1 MNAGPTAT
9 RIYDALRALVLA
21 HDFRPGDRLDAA
33 LLAERLGSSVTPV
46 RDALNM
52 LTGEGLVETRR
63 AGGFYLPPLDEPA
76 LKDMYAF
83 EAQILRLALKEAD
96 LLPTDPPADRHIRS
110 YAERVA
116 DLIGA
121 VAGHSVNGEHARAS
135 LRLAARLHVVR
146 TLEETVIEDA
156 QVELARVEHALDLAD
171 RVSLR
176 RLWNAWVN
184 RRIGA
189 AARLV
194 RAAYRG
200 R

>member
-9 RIYDALRALVLA
+9 RIYDALRAIVLSR
-21 HDFRPGDRLDAA
+21 DFRPGDRLDAA

-46 RDALNM
+46 RDALNT

-76 LKDMYAF
+76 LKDMYAW
-83 EAQILRLALKEAD
+83 EAQILRLALKEAK
-96 LLPTDPPADRHIRS
+96 LVPADPPTERHTRP
-110 YAERVA
+110 YAERVS
-116 DLIGA
+116 DLVGA
-121 VAGHSVNGEHARAS
+121 VTGRSTNGEHARAS
-135 LRLAARLHVVR
+135 LGLTARLHVVR
-146 TLEETVIEDA
+146 TFEEAVIEDA
-156 QVELARVEHALDLAD
+156 PRELARLEYALDLAD

-194 RAAYRG
+194 RATYRG

>member
-83 EAQILRLALKEAD
+83 EAQILRLALKEAE
-96 LLPTDPPADRHIRS
+96 LAPADPPVHRRIRS

-116 DLIGA
+116 DLVGT
-121 VAGHSVNGEHARAS
+121 VAGRSVNGEHARAS

-146 TLEETVIEDA
+146 TLEETVIDDA
-156 QVELARVEHALDLAD
+156 AAELARVEYALDRAD
-171 RVSLR
+171 RASLR
-176 RLWNAWVN
+176 RLWNAWYH

>member
-83 EAQILRLALKEAD
+83 EAQILRLALKEAE
-96 LLPTDPPADRHIRS
+96 LAPADPPADRRIRS

-116 DLIGA
+116 DLVGT
-121 VAGHSVNGEHARAS
+121 VAGRSVNGEHARAS

-146 TLEETVIEDA
+146 TLEETVIDDA
-156 QVELARVEHALDLAD
+156 AAELARVEYALDLAD
-171 RVSLR
+171 RASLR
-176 RLWNAWVN
+176 RLWNAWYH

-194 RAAYRG
+194 RVAYRG

>member
-46 RDALNM
+46 RDALNT

-76 LKDMYAF
+76 LKDMYAW

-96 LLPTDPPADRHIRS
+96 LAPADPPVDRHTRP
-110 YAERVA
+110 YAERVS
-116 DLIGA
+116 DLVGA
-121 VAGHSVNGEHARAS
+121 VTGRSINGEHARAS
-135 LRLAARLHVVR
+135 LGLTARLHVVR

-156 QVELARVEHALDLAD
+156 PAELARVEYALDLAD

-176 RLWNAWVN
+176 RLWDAWYH